1 MAIFVIKPKQTNPQ
15 KNITSSNDSVNH
27 SDSKQITDDQLGTE
41 TTEEDIENIK
51 KLGGN
56 TKESKITIRGPLS
69 KVFSEALNKVLANES
84 IMASIAT
91 SEEEELEL
99 MQNNA
104 NEIYVFATNQDEL
117 DYNNGMVKAAD
128 DLRLALDSKKGAQVK
143 KNYLY
148 LESSDRPSR
157 RLDMMYDW
165 CHANKVELITK
176 QSKNSSSMRLAGEQ
190 IVNCL
195 RGM

>member
-15 KNITSSNDSVNH
+15 KNVTNSNDSVNH
-27 SDSKQITDDQLGTE
+27 SNSKQITDEQLGTE

-69 KVFSEALNKVLANES
+69 KVFSEALNKVLASES

-91 SEEEELEL
+91 TDEEELEL
-99 MQNNA
+99 TENNA
-104 NEIYVFATNQDEL
+104 NEIYVFATSQDEL
-117 DYNNGMVKAAD
+117 DYNNGMIAAAD
-128 DLRLALDSKKGAQVK
+128 DLRLALDSKKGSQVK

-148 LESSDRPSR
+148 LESTDRPSR
-157 RLDMMYDW
+157 KLDMMYEW
-165 CHANKVELITK
+165 CKSNNVELITK

-195 RGM
+195 RSM